1 MRTLAL
7 TLLTLTLLVMPA
19 AAQEATPIEGKHGA
33 VYLSYAL
40 ANGQDASLDNLALD
54 LDLAVPGT
62 VLSGTVHVTDAGAH
76 VGPRGALSIGPV
88 TLFGHHLFLTSG
100 SMAAA
105 EAIGNKT
112 GGGVEIPLP
121 RGAVLRIGV
130 NNHSQGGAGADELTV
145 GVGARF

>member
-1 MRTLAL
+1 MRTFALAL
-7 TLLTLTLLVMPA
+7 LVSTLLVMPA

-33 VYLSYAL
+33 VYLSYAI
-40 ANGQDASLDNLALD
+40 ANGMAASLDNLALD

-76 VGPRGALSIGPV
+76 VGPRGAIGIGPV
-88 TLFGHHLFLTSG
+88 TLFGHHLFLTSANE
-100 SMAAA
+100 AAA
-105 EAIGNKT
+105 AAIGNKT

-121 RGAVLRIGV
+121 RGAVLRLGV
-130 NNHSQGGAGADELTV
+130 NNHSMGGSGADEVTV